1 MHEDIANSEKINA
14 RLLNHKKTSRKYNKM
29 KIKQIGQNISPIF
42 LESNSLL
49 LKLNVCEKLRLL
61 IILKLTYSRFYRMV
75 Q

>member
-42 LESNSLL
+42 FRI
-49 LKLNVCEKLRLL
+49 KFL
-61 IILKLTYSRFYRMV
+61 IIKAKCMRKTKIINNF
-75 Q
+75 